1 MERQDE
7 VTELLADVRKG
18 DPRAIEKLMP
28 MVYDELRRLAAYHMQ
43 SERPDHTLQAT
54 ALVHEVYLRLA
65 GPDAR
70 SWLDRAHFFATAAQ
84 VMRNLL
90 VDHARARQRVKRAG
104 GHLVRLEDAPTL
116 AVRDDENLLAIHDA
130 LDRLSKT
137 APRHARIV
145 ELRYFAGLSVE
156 EAAVVLGIS
165 DRTVRREWQMAKA
178 WLYNEVQS

>member
-1 MERQDE
+1 MPRQGE
-7 VTELLADVRKG
+7 ITELLADVRKG
-18 DPRAIEKLMP
+18 DLRAIETLLP

-70 SWLDRAHFFATAAQ
+70 DWRDRAHFFASAAQ

-104 GHLVRLEDAPTL
+104 GHLIRLEDAPTL
-116 AVRDDENLLAIHDA
+116 AARQDGNLLAIHEA
-130 LDRLSKT
+130 LDRLLKI

-145 ELRYFAGLSVE
+145 ELRYFGGLSVKE
-156 EAAVVLGIS
+156 TAVVLGIS